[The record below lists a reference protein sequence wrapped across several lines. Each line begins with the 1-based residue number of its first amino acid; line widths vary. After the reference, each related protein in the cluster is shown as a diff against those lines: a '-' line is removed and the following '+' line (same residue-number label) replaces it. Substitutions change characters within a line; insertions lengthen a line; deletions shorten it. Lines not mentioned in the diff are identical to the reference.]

1 MSRVDTLRTYL
12 NTPQSLGGLFFL
24 STTFLITTWL
34 LNDTPDVITELT
46 TFNPYYVIPHYAL
59 LILLSLLFALTILI
73 LYKRYKLNITNNT
86 TNSTAGI
93 ASFLAVLG
101 GGCAGCFAGV
111 FPALMSFFGIGFS
124 LLNLPLLGTELLL
137 ASCAIYL
144 GTIYYLLKPIQCE
157 LKPET

>member
-1 MSRVDTLRTYL
+1 MSRLNTLRTYL
-12 NTPQSLGGLFFL
+12 NTPQSRGGLFFL
-24 STTFLITTWL
+24 SLTFFLATWV
-34 LNDTPDVITELT
+34 LNDTPNIITELT

-59 LILLSLLFALTILI
+59 LVLLSILFGITILI
-73 LYKRYKLNITNNT
+73 LYKRYQLNITDNT

-137 ASCAIYL
+137 ASCAIYV

-157 LKPET
+157 LQPET